1 MTEEKTVRERMAREE
16 MVKERTDG
24 KGNKWRKVDVGG
36 GAPKRK
42 KGTGLRRP
50 KRRIAIRID
59 MTPMVDIAF
68 LLLIFYMATTQF
80 KPPEARAVELPTSH
94 SMIELP
100 DKDIINITVT
110 KYDSIYVDYVQ
121 KVVVNIEG
129 VDVETKGRIVRTCD
143 KYNVSAEINKARAK
157 NLKALIVIKADRR
170 AKFGVLDDVMT
181 SMQENH
187 LERFLIITD
196 SELEAAE
203 A

>member
-1 MTEEKTVRERMAREE
+1 MA
-16 MVKERTDG
+16 VK
-24 KGNKWRKVDVGG
+24 K
-36 GAPKRK
+36 
-42 KGTGLRRP
+42 
-50 KRRIAIRID
+50 KRRISIRID

-80 KPPEARAVELPTSH
+80 KPPEARAVDLPQSH

-110 KYDSIYVDYVQ
+110 KYDSIYVDYII
-121 KVVVNIEG
+121 KHIVNIDG
-129 VDVETKGRIVRTCD
+129 ADVDTKARIVRTCD

-157 NLKALIVIKADRR
+157 NIRALIVIKAD
-170 AKFGVLDDVMT
+170 AKASYGAMQDVMK
-181 SMQENH
+181 SMQENS

-196 SELEAAE
+196 PEVDLDAA